1 MTVNSVI
8 SMSNLLK
15 KVGYLS
21 RSEKNNLKKAYQFCN
36 EAHVGQ
42 FRKTGEPYVSHPV
55 AVAEICAEWQLDGEA
70 LVAALLHDTVED
82 TPISLNQISVRFG
95 GVVTELVDGLSKI
108 DRLVFSNYEEAAAAN
123 FRKMLLATAADVR
136 VILIKLADRLH
147 NMRTIQFIK
156 DENKRINISIETLEI
171 FAPLA

>member
-82 TPISLNQISVRFG
+82 TPIV
-95 GVVTELVDGLSKI
+95 
-108 DRLVFSNYEEAAAAN
+108 
-123 FRKMLLATAADVR
+123 
-136 VILIKLADRLH
+136 
-147 NMRTIQFIK
+147 
-156 DENKRINISIETLEI
+156 
-171 FAPLA
+171 